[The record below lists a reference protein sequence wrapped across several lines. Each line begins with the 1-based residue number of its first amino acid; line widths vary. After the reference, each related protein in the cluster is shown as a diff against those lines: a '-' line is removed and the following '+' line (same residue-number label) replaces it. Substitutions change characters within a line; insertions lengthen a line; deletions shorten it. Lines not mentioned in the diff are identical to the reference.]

1 MLARRLA
8 ACLLSGLAIAVLA
21 AAPPADPLKPL
32 GFDAL
37 QKNIADSDAKFTLV
51 DCWASWCGPC
61 KENYPDLNVMDKK
74 YRGKGLRVIAVALDG
89 GNGDE
94 TYDKKEIAA
103 AEKFVAEQK
112 PTFDNFLLDEERD
125 MMFEKFDIST
135 IPAVFVYDADGK
147 EIKRYTWDDPNN
159 QFTYEQVE
167 KDVAA
172 LFSAKP

>member
-1 MLARRLA
+1 MHATRRSLPLLA
-8 ACLLSGLAIAVLA
+8 ALAVAILSGS
-21 AAPPADPLKPL
+21 AAPPALKPI

-37 QKNIADSDAKFTLV
+37 QKDIAAGDARFTLV

-61 KENYPDLNVMDKK
+61 KENYPDLNVMDAK
-74 YRGKGLRVIAVALDG
+74 YRDKGLRVLAVAFDG

-94 TYDKKEIAA
+94 VFDRKEIAA
-103 AEKFVAEQK
+103 AEKFIAEQK
-112 PTFDNFLLDEERD
+112 PTFENFLLAEERD
-125 MMFEKFDIST
+125 VMFEKFDIST

-172 LFSAKP
+172 LLSAKP